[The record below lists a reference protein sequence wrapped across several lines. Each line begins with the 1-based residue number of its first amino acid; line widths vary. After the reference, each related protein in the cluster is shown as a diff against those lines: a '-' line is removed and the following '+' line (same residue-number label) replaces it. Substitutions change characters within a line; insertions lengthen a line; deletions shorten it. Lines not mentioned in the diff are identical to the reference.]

1 MKNELRKTV
10 LVNIPLLLM
19 MLLISFF
26 FSSRGHNELMGFLGI
41 GFLIVAII
49 NLIIGVIVLLVGII
63 GANAITRNYAA
74 SMLVVAS
81 ISLLCGLTF
90 CSVLLTHH

>member
-1 MKNELRKTV
+1 MKNELKKTV

-19 MLLISFF
+19 VLLISFF
-26 FSSRGHNELMGFLGI
+26 FSDGSRDLMGFLGT
-41 GFLIVAII
+41 GFLFVALV

-63 GANAITRNYAA
+63 DANAITRNYAA

-81 ISLLCGLTF
+81 VSLLCSLSF
-90 CSVLLTHH
+90 CSVLLSHH